1 MRQSKRNRIVFI
13 VIVISIIVALGIIGL
28 FKSGAMIQKDYKKSV
43 RYKKLKYLSYKL
55 EDHYNKKILCSSGIK
70 GMPYEYQIK
79 KNGKLYGTLIDEY
92 GYPLKKYGH
101 VMKDTIAHNVKHI
114 SFGGRG
120 SLCILIIKTDYME
133 WGGIVLKNFRLKCQK
148 IKEIM

>member
-114 SFGGRG
+114 SFGGR
-120 SLCILIIKTDYME
+120 
-133 WGGIVLKNFRLKCQK
+133 
-148 IKEIM
+148 

>member
-55 EDHYNKKILCSSGIK
+55 EDLS
-70 GMPYEYQIK
+70 
-79 KNGKLYGTLIDEY
+79 LI
-92 GYPLKKYGH
+92 
-101 VMKDTIAHNVKHI
+101 HI
-114 SFGGRG
+114 SAELFLEREQ
-120 SLCILIIKTDYME
+120 SVQLFILQEKKQVCMI
-133 WGGIVLKNFRLKCQK
+133 
-148 IKEIM
+148 

>member
-55 EDHYNKKILCSSGIK
+55 ED
-70 GMPYEYQIK
+70 
-79 KNGKLYGTLIDEY
+79 
-92 GYPLKKYGH
+92 
-101 VMKDTIAHNVKHI
+101 
-114 SFGGRG
+114 
-120 SLCILIIKTDYME
+120 SLFF
-133 WGGIVLKNFRLKCQK
+133 WN
-148 IKEIM
+148 

>member
-55 EDHYNKKILCSSGIK
+55 EDHYNKRFFVLLELKECRTSIK
-70 GMPYEYQIK
+70 
-79 KNGKLYGTLIDEY
+79 
-92 GYPLKKYGH
+92 LKRMG
-101 VMKDTIAHNVKHI
+101 N
-114 SFGGRG
+114 
-120 SLCILIIKTDYME
+120 CME
-133 WGGIVLKNFRLKCQK
+133 H
-148 IKEIM
+148 